1 MLLGVVADRLVIWRW
16 PRRGTPPPGRTVDE
30 LLTDVMVRPRV
41 ALLGGLD
48 IELSNGRTL
57 LVNHS
62 MGPNERQT
70 IALILDAVADA
81 NGHSDNA
88 TRPQG

>member
-1 MLLGVVADRLVIWRW
+1 MSMLLGVVADRPLIWRW
-16 PRRGTPPPGRTVDE
+16 PKRGNPPPRRLVDE
-30 LLTDVMVRPRV
+30 LLTEVTHRPCV

-57 LVNHS
+57 FVNHS

-70 IALILDAVADA
+70 IA
-81 NGHSDNA
+81 
-88 TRPQG
+88 